1 MDSIIQVISE
11 THSLFLPLSS
21 PLSLSLSLS
30 PHPPPT
36 YIHTC
41 VYDPQTAQGTV
52 LLPLQA
58 YIALQLKQQ
67 QLAAAVAASAASGG
81 ETSSSNDVSSSGGG
95 GGGSKEVHQIDGLP
109 PVLDVVQGSN
119 RRAIE
124 SDSGDEEEGTLLSI
138 DDERTNLEISSEV
151 SEQSMLSLPEPQ
163 MSLVVRSKRK
173 VSNDRSQ
180 LGSEAGNLLP
190 NLKKSK
196 SQLHKKKKSKAVIVP
211 NAEVIVQLDGPAGG
225 GGRGSK
231 VIVQLDG
238 NGSSS
243 EDESDAD
250 EDSSEVSE

>member
-1 MDSIIQVISE
+1 
-11 THSLFLPLSS
+11 
-21 PLSLSLSLS
+21 
-30 PHPPPT
+30 
-36 YIHTC
+36 
-41 VYDPQTAQGTV
+41 V

-81 ETSSSNDVSSSGGG
+81 ETSSSNDVSSSSGGG

-124 SDSGDEEEGTLLSI
+124 SDSSGEEEGTLSSV

-151 SEQSMLSLPEPQ
+151 SELSMLSLPEPQ

-180 LGSEAGNLLP
+180 LESEAGNLLP

-196 SQLHKKKKSKAVIVP
+196 SQSHKKKKSKAVIVP
-211 NAEVIVQLDGPAGG
+211 NAEVIVQLDGPTGG